1 MNSVSISRRN
11 ALQSDVV
18 HKQGPIREIDRPGL
32 VPGSTSLCRDGVVW
46 QAGRLLI
53 GLDGTLDTLRDP
65 GADGDRKVMP
75 HSLLLNERIGDVVK
89 REA

>member
-1 MNSVSISRRN
+1 MNSVSISRHN

-18 HKQGPIREIDRPGL
+18 HEQGPIREIDRPAP

-53 GLDGTLDTLRDP
+53 GFDGTLDTLRDP
-65 GADGDRKVMP
+65 DADDDRKIMP
-75 HSLLLNERIGDVVK
+75 HSLLLNERIDDVLK
-89 REA
+89 WEA